1 MKNIL
6 TAMLVIA
13 TILLFSMPSKT
24 LAGAGDTLVVHA
36 SGESLDKIINSDTTS
51 GGFQKHKVYKL
62 VTTDTTYLYLG
73 PISVK
78 SDITVIGVLGPN
90 RRPPCIQPGILSDGS
105 MPAILFIL
113 NGQGTKGVFKNFYI
127 FELTTSNG
135 WDWGKDFLITGDN
148 IKLYLDNIIVD
159 ENRGE
164 IVAFS
169 GKNDDF
175 FITNCK
181 FRNGVYPSNW
191 FSSNVLVNDYPTN
204 NPADSIVMK
213 YNTIFCINSR
223 VAQAGWS
230 APTKYFEFDHNTVV
244 YSFTGIFG
252 LATALSA
259 KVNNNIFFGVYAAGG
274 NEKLWLP
281 KVPPIISFAK
291 IDSTTDIT
299 RTVEVRN
306 NVYFQPK
313 KITDFWKT
321 WNDTAKAKD
330 SIYLPVWM
338 DAQTVNMFN
347 DKTHW
352 PRFIQSG
359 NQVGVNPGFG
369 TSILNVIDN
378 SGGTKGVVGLLKYIE
393 LVKNN
398 KITNEVWGYQPQT
411 VTGNYWIPAWP
422 LPEEASGDLAYS
434 AELTAPDGRPYG
446 DPYWF
451 TFASTPGNFTVVSNG
466 RSYVSTPSAGSSYPD
481 PKGTKLTDGSFAPDS
496 GQFKGANLAGDPAWV
511 GYLPPSVQDVVIDL
525 GKVLSVQQFMG
536 DYLLDSGWG
545 IFLHHVDVLV
555 STDNVTYTFLDS
567 LRDSESKN
575 SAPGAHKFY
584 CTLSSPVNAR
594 YVKFRTSAPNAWVFV
609 DEYQVLSPIVTS
621 IRQEQSSV
629 PTMFDL
635 SQNYP
640 NPFNPTTKIKF
651 TILSEE
657 FVSLKIY
664 NVLGQEVTTL
674 VSQQMRAGSYLVD
687 FNASMLSSGVY
698 FYRIEAGKF
707 SATKKMLLLK

>member
-6 TAMLVIA
+6 TTALVIA
-13 TILLFSMPSKT
+13 MVIFLSLPSKI
-24 LAGAGDTLVVHA
+24 LAGGDTLVVHA
-36 SGESLDKIINSDTTS
+36 SGESLDKVINSDTAA

-73 PISVK
+73 AISVK
-78 SDITVIGVLGPN
+78 SDITVIGVIGKSGRL
-90 RRPPCIQPGILSDGS
+90 PCIQPGILSDGS
-105 MPAILFIL
+105 MPAILFIM

-127 FELTTSNG
+127 FELTTNNG
-135 WDWGKDFLITGDN
+135 WDWGKDFLLTGDN

-169 GKNDDF
+169 GKSDSF

-181 FRNGVYPSNW
+181 FRNGVYPTNW

-213 YNTIFCINSR
+213 YNTVFCINSR

-252 LATALSA
+252 LAGALTA
-259 KVNNNIFFGVYAAGG
+259 KITNNIFFGVYAAGG

-281 KVPPIISFAK
+281 KVPPIVSFSK
-291 IDSTTDIT
+291 IDSTTDLT
-299 RTVEVRN
+299 RNVQLKN

-313 KITDFWKT
+313 KITDFWANWNKT
-321 WNDTAKAKD
+321 AGAKD
-330 SIYLPVWM
+330 SIYIPVWM
-338 DAQTVNMFN
+338 DAQTISMFN
-347 DKTHW
+347 DKKHW
-352 PRFIQSG
+352 PHFVQSG
-359 NQVGVNPGFG
+359 NLVGVDPGFG
-369 TSILNVIDN
+369 SSILNVIDN
-378 SGGTKGVVGLLKYIE
+378 ASGTPGVVGLLKYIE
-393 LVKNN
+393 LVKTN
-398 KITNEVWGYQPQT
+398 KITNEVWGYKPQT

-434 AELTAPDGRPYG
+434 TELTAPDGKPYG
-446 DPYWF
+446 DSYWF
-451 TFASTPGNFTVVSNG
+451 TIAPTPGNFTVVSNG
-466 RSYVSTPSAGSSYPD
+466 RSYVSSPPGGSSYPD
-481 PKGTKLTDGSFAPDS
+481 PNGTKLTDGSFAPDS

-511 GYLPPSVQDVVIDL
+511 GYLPPNVQNVVIDL
-525 GKVLSVQQFMG
+525 GKVMPVQQFMG

-545 IFLHHVDVLV
+545 IFLHHVDVSV
-555 STDNVTYTFLDS
+555 STDNATYTYLDS
-567 LRDSESKN
+567 LRDSEPKN
-575 SAPGAHKFY
+575 SAPSAHKFY
-584 CTLSSPVNAR
+584 CTLSNPVNAR
-594 YVKFRTSAPNAWVFV
+594 YVKFSTVAPNAWVFV
-609 DEYQVLSPIVTS
+609 EEYQVLSPVVTS
-621 IRQEQSSV
+621 IRQEPSPV

-640 NPFNPTTKIKF
+640 NPFNPSTKIKF
-651 TILSEE
+651 NLPSEE

-674 VSQQMRAGSYLVD
+674 VNQQMKAGVYSFDV
-687 FNASMLSSGVY
+687 NASRLSSGVY

-707 SATKKMLLLK
+707 SATKKMLLMK